1 MPLYSAKA
9 GFLFY
14 GTVVVELVFVPFIDV
29 AVEIVDDVAERI
41 EFKKV
46 VIVLVACQFS
56 VRISK
61 PVLFFSAFI

>member
-29 AVEIVDDVAERI
+29 AVEIGAGWAMDGETEHYFMA
-41 EFKKV
+41 
-46 VIVLVACQFS
+46 
-56 VRISK
+56 
-61 PVLFFSAFI
+61 SALALTSSMVPQ